1 MKKLLIFCILS
12 CWHLHALEV
21 RSTLKIYHDLFTSL
35 LHTSHYHIYT
45 DDKSLYAVFSKSNKI
60 SLVQDPSN
68 ADALVISKRSS
79 LKHIPH
85 TGNTIILATK
95 YSLLQHSRHIIGA
108 FYWRKG
114 RAQLLFVKKRLQGLG
129 ISLPG
134 KYRKYTVDTL

>member
-1 MKKLLIFCILS
+1 MKKLLILCILS

-35 LHTSHYHIYT
+35 LHTSHYRIYT
-45 DDKSLYAVFSKSNKI
+45 DDKSLYAVFSKSSKI
-60 SLVQDPSN
+60 SLVQNPSS

-79 LKHIPH
+79 LEHIPH
-85 TGNTIILATK
+85 TGNAIVLATTYNLLRHSK
-95 YSLLQHSRHIIGA
+95 YVIGA

-114 RAQLLFVKKRLQGLG
+114 RAQILFVKKRLLHLG

-134 KYRKYTVDTL
+134 KYRKYTVDAL